1 MPEGSDMHRQ
11 SHLVQQPSTRT
22 YFFRSI
28 IPKALRNHF
37 DGQREFKVSLG
48 CKSKARSQRAS
59 FHLYGV
65 VHHLYDSI
73 QAGQSQMTLEEIK
86 HILRIELEKSF
97 RYIKHIQLRTNRYN
111 AERVQAAIADL
122 EAKKSSRLD
131 YYANKSEQTEERI
144 EEKLSKYEQRFGQ
157 QWDRESLEYLQLKEQ
172 LKELYLKRL
181 DWAIDLLEGKDLV
194 QAELIQ
200 QYESTLQTNLQWLS
214 SKTATSSLSTPPEST
229 TVAPAALKTASQ
241 PNPNKIAEKTEKVEK
256 AAEMQ
261 LSKLMQDFLREKEAS
276 NITTSTVLF
285 HQVCCEDFVECVGD
299 MPVTEVNKA
308 VVRKYLEM
316 QKQLPAQRKKNP
328 RYAKKTIEQIL
339 KMKGVEPQSI
349 TNINKKVSYLKQFFK
364 WLVYRF
370 DEVGNNPFD
379 GMNLANKAQVIER
392 GHFTDSDLQKILGK
406 EYLSSTVHRVDKE
419 SRFYIKH
426 GVNYYW
432 AFLIGIYSG
441 MRTEEICKLRV
452 DEIQQEEGI
461 WFFDIKGR
469 VKTKNSV
476 RRVPIHKQLIDLG
489 LLKYMEIVAKQGE
502 ERLFWSLP
510 IINEKYS
517 KTVSKF
523 FNDSYLKKVGVYEPN
538 TKILY
543 STRHTFITRAK
554 VNGVEDALL
563 KKLVGHEQEFTQKHY
578 AANMFD
584 LAMLQQGINRVEY
597 PSLDLKALRVKWD

>member
-1 MPEGSDMHRQ
+1 MHRQ

-37 DGQREFKVSLG
+37 DGQREFKVSLR

-131 YYANKSEQTEERI
+131 YYANKSEQTESRI
-144 EEKLSKYEQRFGQ
+144 EEKLTKYEQRFGQ
-157 QWDRESLEYLQLKEQ
+157 QWNRESLEYLQLKEQ

-181 DWAIDLLEGKDLV
+181 DWAIELLEGKDLA

-200 QYESTLQTNLQWLS
+200 QYENTLQTNLEWLT
-214 SKTATSSLSTPPEST
+214 SKTPNLSPSTPPEFPIVVTEPKKEKPQS
-229 TVAPAALKTASQ
+229 
-241 PNPNKIAEKTEKVEK
+241 NPNEADIL
-256 AAEMQ
+256 
-261 LSKLMQDFLREKEAS
+261 LSKLMKDFLKEKEAS
-276 NITTSTVLF
+276 NITKSTVLF
-285 HQVCCEDFVECVGD
+285 HQVCCEDFLECVGD
-299 MPVTEVNKA
+299 MLATEVNKA

-316 QKQLPAQRKKNP
+316 QKKLPSQRKKNP

-339 KMKGVEPQSI
+339 KMKSVEPQSI
-349 TNINKKVSYLKQFFK
+349 TNINKKVRYLKQFFK

-392 GHFTDSDLQKILGK
+392 GHFTDSDLQRILGK

-452 DEIQQEEGI
+452 DEVQQEEGI

-476 RRVPIHKQLIDLG
+476 RRVPIHKQLKDLG

-584 LAMLQQGINRVEY
+584 LKMLQQGINRVEY
-597 PSLDLKALRVKWD
+597 PSLDLKDLRVKWDRRLVVERRK